1 MKERTIIRFLAEINQ
16 QSANALMS
24 VVEKLIREGKEDI
37 LLLISSPGGSVFHGL
52 SLHNFLKRAPI
63 NIETCNFGS
72 IDSIACVVY
81 CAGTKKYCLPNSR
94 FLLHS
99 ISFNVR
105 AESRFEEKKLRE
117 IVGSLEM
124 DRKNISEIIA
134 ENSKKT
140 QEEVE
145 EIMLEGLTYDSKEAK
160 SFGLVDK
167 IVEELFDEDE
177 EIIGIG

>member
-1 MKERTIIRFLAEINQ
+1 MKDRTVVRFLAEINQ
-16 QSANALMS
+16 QSANALMG
-24 VVEKLIREGKEDI
+24 VVEKLIREGREDM

-52 SLHNFLKRAPI
+52 SIYNFLKRAPI

-72 IDSIACVVY
+72 IDSIASVVY
-81 CAGTKKYCLPNSR
+81 CAGEKKYSLPNAR
-94 FLLHS
+94 FLMHS

-105 AESRFEEKKLRE
+105 AETRFEEKKIRE
-117 IVGSLEM
+117 IAGNLKT
-124 DRKNISEIIA
+124 DRENISAIIA

-140 QEEVE
+140 QEEIE
-145 EIMLEGLTYDSKEAK
+145 EIMFEGTTYNAKEAK
-160 SFGLVDK
+160 TFGLVDK